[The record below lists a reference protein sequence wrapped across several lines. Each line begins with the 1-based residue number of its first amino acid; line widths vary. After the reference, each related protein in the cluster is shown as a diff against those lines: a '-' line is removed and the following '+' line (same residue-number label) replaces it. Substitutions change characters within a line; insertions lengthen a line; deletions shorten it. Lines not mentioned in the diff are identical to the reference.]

1 MARKE
6 IRLQYSGF
14 VIFLAK
20 LLSVGTGLLFQF
32 MIARSIPADSPEYG
46 IWFNINDVLA
56 YFTLLAGVVPF
67 WVMRYVSREKEGA
80 SKTGFATNLLIAIIS
95 TAIYLAL
102 APFILS
108 ALGIAPNYLTLYL
121 VVSIQI
127 IEFYIISTFEAC
139 LQAYKPQKIGYGTI
153 IQQVIKVTLGYVLI
167 IQVGQPLMGA
177 VVSTAI
183 AIAIQVSYYYSLLA
197 NDLKQRIH
205 WSYVKDWLK
214 ASVANI
220 YNVVGTQLSAFV
232 FIMLFSYG
240 GAGGREIYGA
250 AAQIA
255 GVISYSGF
263 LAFALYP
270 KLLAEKKSEDITTSL
285 KTVLMFAVPMTVGA
299 IALANS
305 YMVLLR
311 VNLLENYP
319 GATLVLVVLAL
330 DALVT
335 VTSGI
340 YGSVLFGVETVDQEK
355 MSFRALVKSKL
366 FIFFSL
372 PFLHSA
378 ITIPTTYYV
387 LTTYALNQPLQ
398 AAFSVCVLNSIVR
411 FAMFI
416 LLIIMVRQMV
426 TIAVPWKSM
435 LKYVFASAVM
445 GVVLFLLPYTNSV
458 ELTLA
463 WTAVGGIVYLAVLMA
478 IDKETRGLPKT
489 ILQEIRGKSSNG

>member
-1 MARKE
+1 VARKE

-20 LLSVGTGLLFQF
+20 LLSIGTGLLFQF
-32 MIARSIPADSPEYG
+32 MIARSIPDDSPEYG
-46 IWFNINDVLA
+46 MWFNINDVLA

-80 SKTGFATNLLIAIIS
+80 AKTGFTTNLLIASIS
-95 TAIYLAL
+95 TVIYLAL

-127 IEFYIISTFEAC
+127 IEVHIMSTFESC
-139 LQAYKPQKIGYGTI
+139 LQACAPQKIGYGAI
-153 IQQVIKVTLGYVLI
+153 IQQATKVTLGYVLI
-167 IQVGQPLMGA
+167 MQLGQPLMGA
-177 VVSTAI
+177 VVSTTI
-183 AIAIQVSYYYSLLA
+183 AIAIQVGYYYSLLA
-197 NDLKQRIH
+197 NDLKQRIQ
-205 WSYVKDWLK
+205 WGYVKEWLK
-214 ASVANI
+214 ASVASI
-220 YNVVGTQLSAFV
+220 YNVIGNQISAFV

-255 GVISYSGF
+255 GVITYSGF

-270 KLLAEKKSEDITTSL
+270 KLLAEKNSEDITTSL

-299 IALANS
+299 IVLANS
-305 YMVLLR
+305 YIVLLR
-311 VNLLENYP
+311 EQLLENYP
-319 GATLVLVVLAL
+319 GATAVLVVLAV
-330 DALVT
+330 DAFIGVI
-335 VTSGI
+335 SGI

-355 MSFRALVKSKL
+355 MSLRALVKSKL
-366 FIFFSL
+366 FAFFSL
-372 PFLHSA
+372 PFVHAA

-387 LTTYALNQPLQ
+387 LTTYALGQPLQ
-398 AAFSVCVLNSIVR
+398 AAFAVCVINSIVR

-416 LLIIMVRQMV
+416 LLVIMVRQMV
-426 TIAVPWKSM
+426 TIVLPWKNI
-435 LKYVFASAVM
+435 LKYTFASAVM
-445 GVVLFLLPYTNSV
+445 GIALFLLPYTNRIST
-458 ELTLA
+458 TLA

-478 IDKETRGLPKT
+478 IDKEARSLPT
-489 ILQEIRGKSSNG
+489 AILQEIRGKNSTA